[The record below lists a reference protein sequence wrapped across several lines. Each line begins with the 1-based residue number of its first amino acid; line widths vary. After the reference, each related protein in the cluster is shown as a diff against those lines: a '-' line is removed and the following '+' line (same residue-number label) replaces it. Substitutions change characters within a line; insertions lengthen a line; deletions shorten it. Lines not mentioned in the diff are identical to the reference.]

1 MLIVD
6 DDVGVRLSVRSI
18 VAAKRPEWQICGE
31 VEDGAKAVAK
41 VLELTPDAVILD
53 LAMPVMNGIEA
64 AKQIRRAAPSTKIAR
79 WGEMVFRN
87 IQPKQTYLKLLRRCP
102 NNPPFRPTAP
112 GCCQP
117 VSRTRFGLRRDRY
130 QLTAT

>member
-1 MLIVD
+1 MPLRVLIVD

-64 AKQIRRAAPSTKIAR
+64 AKQIRRLAPSTKIVLFSAHDVPAFV
-79 WGEMVFRN
+79 WESCADAFVS
-87 IQPKQTYLKLLRRCP
+87 KLSIVDEL
-102 NNPPFRPTAP
+102 AA
-112 GCCQP
+112 
-117 VSRTRFGLRRDRY
+117 VIE
-130 QLTAT
+130 QLTRPAVRTARKG